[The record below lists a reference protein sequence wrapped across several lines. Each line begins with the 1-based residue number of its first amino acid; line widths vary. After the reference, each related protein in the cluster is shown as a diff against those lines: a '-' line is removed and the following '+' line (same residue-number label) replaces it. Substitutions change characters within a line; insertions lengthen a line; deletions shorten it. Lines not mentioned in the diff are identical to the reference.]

1 MMEERQIVINKK
13 KLMILVT
20 LIAVVII
27 IIAIVNINKNKSDYE
42 QIYKTENTQ
51 ITDVGEK
58 INTSNKLKESRESNG
73 LYIDKIQ
80 LKNVSNKTTFTANIT
95 NKTNTTTKGQ
105 LYDIVFVDKEG
116 KQVETMGLYIR
127 AIEPNQMI
135 SVEASMEKDVTECYN
150 FNLRTR

>member
-1 MMEERQIVINKK
+1 MEERQIVINKK

-20 LIAVVII
+20 LIAVIII
-27 IIAIVNINKNKSDYE
+27 IIAILNINKNKSDYE

-58 INTSNKLKESRESNG
+58 INTSNKLKEARESNG

-80 LKNVSNKTTFTANIT
+80 LKNISNKTTFTANIT
-95 NKTNTTTKGQ
+95 NKTTTITKGQ
-105 LYDIVFVDKEG
+105 LYDIVFLDKEG
-116 KQVETMGLYIR
+116 KQIETMGLYIR
-127 AIEPNQMI
+127 AIEPNQTI